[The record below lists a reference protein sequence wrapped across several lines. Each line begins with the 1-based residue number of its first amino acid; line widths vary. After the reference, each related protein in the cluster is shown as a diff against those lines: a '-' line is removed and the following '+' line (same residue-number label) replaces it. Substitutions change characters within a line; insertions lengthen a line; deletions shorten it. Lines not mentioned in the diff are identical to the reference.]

1 MNSNE
6 VRNKFLNFFEKKNHT
21 IGKSSPI
28 VSKNDPSLMF
38 INSGM
43 APFKDYF
50 LNRENPQNKRIVNS
64 QKCLRVSGKHNDLS
78 EVGHD
83 TYHHTFFEMLGN
95 WSFGDYFKEEAINW
109 AWELLTK
116 EYGINPE
123 DLYVTVFKGSK
134 DDEVSE
140 DTEAFNLWSKII
152 DEDRILL
159 CGKEDNFWEMGEQGP
174 CGPCSE
180 IHIDLRDESEKK
192 KVSAKS
198 LVNKD
203 NPLVIELW
211 NLVFIQY
218 NRKANGTLEDLPK
231 KHIDTGMGLERL
243 CMVLQNVK
251 SNYDT
256 DIFRAIIK
264 EIEQI
269 TQINYGD
276 NEQSDIAMRVIS
288 DHLRAVSFSIS
299 DGQLPSNSGA
309 GYVIR
314 RILRRA
320 IRYSFTFLQTKEPVL
335 YKLFGTLMLE
345 MGDFYPEI
353 KAQKTLIENVIKE
366 EEKSFLKTLD
376 QGLVL
381 LDEIIASTPSKKTIS
396 GKKAFE
402 LYDTYGFPVDLTSL
416 ILHEKGF
423 KLDYDTFNLELDK
436 QKERSRQAG
445 EISFDDWMILL
456 DDPVQEFIGYDSLE
470 SNIKIVKYR
479 KVNSKKDGIIYQLVF
494 NLTPFYAESGGQV
507 GDIGHIES
515 NDGDII
521 HIYDTIKEG
530 NLTVHLCKN
539 LPKKI
544 DQIFRAVVDHS
555 NRYRIQC
562 NHTAT
567 HLLHQALKNI
577 LGDHVEQKGSRVSS
591 ENFRFDFSHFSKLDR
606 KDVVAVENFVN
617 SRIENAIHLEENR
630 NVPIKKALESGAIGL
645 FGEKYGDV
653 VRTIK
658 FGKSYELCGGT
669 HVKNTSELW
678 QFKII
683 SESAIASGIRR
694 VEAITFD
701 AVKNYYNSKIDEY
714 DKIKTLL
721 KNPRN
726 LFDSVNSLSIENSLL
741 KKEIDNLNS
750 EKINVI
756 KNDILK
762 HLTNKSGLNTYSSII
777 DLKPSKIKDLCFS
790 IGSETKNIFLIL
802 VSKDSNKAYCSC
814 FISKEIASSM
824 NLNASEIIAELGI
837 HIHGKGGGQSFYATC
852 AGENISGI
860 DKLISEAKKL
870 QNQLQK

>member
-6 VRNKFLNFFEKKNHT
+6 VRNKFLNFFEKKNHK

-50 LNRENPQNKRIVNS
+50 LNQENSQNKRIANS

-116 EYGINPE
+116 EYGINPD
-123 DLYVTVFKGSK
+123 DLYVTIFEGSK
-134 DDEVSE
+134 DDGVSE
-140 DTEAFNLWSKII
+140 DSEAFNLWSKII

-198 LVNKD
+198 LINKD

-211 NLVFIQY
+211 NLVFIEY
-218 NRKANGTLEDLPK
+218 NRKANGKLEDLPK

-256 DIFRAIIK
+256 DIFKAIIK

-276 NEQSDIAMRVIS
+276 NDQSDIAMRVIS

-299 DGQLPSNSGA
+299 DGQLPSNTGA

-320 IRYSFTFLQTKEPVL
+320 IRYSFTFLKTKEPVI
-335 YKLFGTLMLE
+335 YKLFGSLLLE
-345 MGDFYPEI
+345 MGDFYPEL
-353 KAQKTLIENVIKE
+353 KDQKILIENVIKE
-366 EEKSFLKTLD
+366 EEKSFLKTLE

-381 LDEIIASTPSKKTIS
+381 LDEIIASSSNDKKIS

-416 ILHEKGF
+416 ILDEKGF
-423 KLDYDTFNLELDK
+423 KLDYDTFNLELEK
-436 QKERSRQAG
+436 QKERSRKAG
-445 EISFDDWMILL
+445 EMSFDDWMILL

-515 NDGDII
+515 NDGDVVNI
-521 HIYDTIKEG
+521 HDTIKEG

-544 DQIFRAVVDHS
+544 DQIFRAVVDQN
-555 NRYRIQC
+555 NRFRIQC

-577 LGDHVEQKGSRVSS
+577 LGNHVEQKGSRVSS
-591 ENFRFDFSHFSKLDR
+591 ENFRFDFSHFSKLEP
-606 KDVVAVENFVN
+606 KDIVLVENIVN
-617 SRIENAIHLEENR
+617 SRL
-630 NVPIKKALESGAIGL
+630 
-645 FGEKYGDV
+645 
-653 VRTIK
+653 
-658 FGKSYELCGGT
+658 
-669 HVKNTSELW
+669 
-678 QFKII
+678 
-683 SESAIASGIRR
+683 
-694 VEAITFD
+694 
-701 AVKNYYNSKIDEY
+701 
-714 DKIKTLL
+714 
-721 KNPRN
+721 
-726 LFDSVNSLSIENSLL
+726 
-741 KKEIDNLNS
+741 
-750 EKINVI
+750 
-756 KNDILK
+756 
-762 HLTNKSGLNTYSSII
+762 
-777 DLKPSKIKDLCFS
+777 
-790 IGSETKNIFLIL
+790 
-802 VSKDSNKAYCSC
+802 
-814 FISKEIASSM
+814 
-824 NLNASEIIAELGI
+824 
-837 HIHGKGGGQSFYATC
+837 
-852 AGENISGI
+852 
-860 DKLISEAKKL
+860 
-870 QNQLQK
+870 

>member
-1 MNSNE
+1 MNSNQ
-6 VRNKFLNFFEKKNHT
+6 VRNKFLNFFDKKNHK

-50 LNRENPQNKRIVNS
+50 LNQENPQNKRVANS

-159 CGKEDNFWEMGEQGP
+159 CGKEDNFWEMGEHGP

-276 NEQSDIAMRVIS
+276 NVQSDIAMRVIS

-320 IRYSFTFLQTKEPVL
+320 IRYSFTFLKTKEPVL
-335 YKLFGTLMLE
+335 YKLFGSVMLE

-353 KAQKTLIENVIKE
+353 KVQKTLIENIIKE
-366 EEKSFLKTLD
+366 EEKSFLKTLE

-381 LDEIIASTPSKKTIS
+381 LDEIIASTSTKKTIS

-423 KLDYDTFNLELDK
+423 KLDYDTFNLELD
-436 QKERSRQAG
+436 
-445 EISFDDWMILL
+445 
-456 DDPVQEFIGYDSLE
+456 
-470 SNIKIVKYR
+470 
-479 KVNSKKDGIIYQLVF
+479 
-494 NLTPFYAESGGQV
+494 
-507 GDIGHIES
+507 
-515 NDGDII
+515 I
-521 HIYDTIKEG
+521 H
-530 NLTVHLCKN
+530 C
-539 LPKKI
+539 
-544 DQIFRAVVDHS
+544 
-555 NRYRIQC
+555 
-562 NHTAT
+562 
-567 HLLHQALKNI
+567 
-577 LGDHVEQKGSRVSS
+577 
-591 ENFRFDFSHFSKLDR
+591 
-606 KDVVAVENFVN
+606 
-617 SRIENAIHLEENR
+617 
-630 NVPIKKALESGAIGL
+630 
-645 FGEKYGDV
+645 
-653 VRTIK
+653 
-658 FGKSYELCGGT
+658 
-669 HVKNTSELW
+669 
-678 QFKII
+678 
-683 SESAIASGIRR
+683 
-694 VEAITFD
+694 
-701 AVKNYYNSKIDEY
+701 
-714 DKIKTLL
+714 
-721 KNPRN
+721 
-726 LFDSVNSLSIENSLL
+726 
-741 KKEIDNLNS
+741 
-750 EKINVI
+750 
-756 KNDILK
+756 
-762 HLTNKSGLNTYSSII
+762 
-777 DLKPSKIKDLCFS
+777 
-790 IGSETKNIFLIL
+790 
-802 VSKDSNKAYCSC
+802 
-814 FISKEIASSM
+814 
-824 NLNASEIIAELGI
+824 
-837 HIHGKGGGQSFYATC
+837 
-852 AGENISGI
+852 
-860 DKLISEAKKL
+860 
-870 QNQLQK
+870 